1 MLILHRKRTIFS
13 TPVIAG
19 FFRQL
24 AWFFLWLG
32 GWKIEGNMPQQKR
45 FVLVGAP
52 HTSNWDFI
60 LMLLAVFIWRI
71 EVRWM
76 GKDSIFKPPFAGLMI
91 WLGGISIDRS
101 KAHNTVE
108 QMVEHY
114 RQQDE
119 LVVLIPPEG
128 TRSKVERWKTGFY
141 HIAVQAEVPIVL
153 GYIDASTKTVGLGPL
168 FSPTG
173 NIESDLP
180 AIQQFYKDKQAIKP
194 HLF

>member
-1 MLILHRKRTIFS
+1 
-13 TPVIAG
+13 
-19 FFRQL
+19 
-24 AWFFLWLG
+24 
-32 GWKIEGNMPQQKR
+32 MPDPKR

-60 LMLLAVFIWRI
+60 LMLLAVFVWRI
-71 EVRWM
+71 DIRWM
-76 GKDSIFKPPFAGLMI
+76 GKDSIFKPPFTGLMV

-101 KAHNTVE
+101 KANNTVE

-141 HIAVQAEVPIVL
+141 HIALQAEVPIAL
-153 GYIDASTKTVGLGPL
+153 GYIDAATKTVGLGPL
-168 FSPTG
+168 FTPTG
-173 NIESDLP
+173 DIESDMSV
-180 AIQQFYKDKQAIKP
+180 IQQFYSDKQGIKP

>member
-1 MLILHRKRTIFS
+1 
-13 TPVIAG
+13 
-19 FFRQL
+19 
-24 AWFFLWLG
+24 
-32 GWKIEGNMPQQKR
+32 MPGHKR

-71 EVRWM
+71 DIRWM
-76 GKDSIFKPPFAGLMI
+76 GKDSIFKPPFMGLMV

-101 KAHNTVE
+101 KANNTVE

-114 RQQDE
+114 RQQEE

-141 HIAVQAEVPIVL
+141 HIASQAEVPIAL
-153 GYIDASTKTVGLGPL
+153 GYIDAGTKTVGLGPL
-168 FSPTG
+168 FIPTG
-173 NIESDLP
+173 DIESDISV
-180 AIQQFYKDKQAIKP
+180 IQQFYRDKQGIKP